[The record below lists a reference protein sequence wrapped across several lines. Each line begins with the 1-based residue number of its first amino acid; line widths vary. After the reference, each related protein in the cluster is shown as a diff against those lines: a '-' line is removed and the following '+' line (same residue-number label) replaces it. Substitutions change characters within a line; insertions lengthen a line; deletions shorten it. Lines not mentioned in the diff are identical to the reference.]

1 MWREC
6 QMLLNKVFDP
16 FVKEAPICV
25 MARVALQRL
34 LDPRCIDQLFA
45 CTAQRQ
51 YTHELLFSSLV
62 DLMSRVVL
70 GQEPSV
76 HAAYRKLEDQLPVSD
91 QSVYNKLQHVELAV
105 SAALVRDSA
114 QQVAP
119 VLDALRARLP
129 PLLPG
134 YHVKILDGNHLAA
147 TEHRLEELR
156 LTWAAPLPGIVLAVL
171 DQEQMTVTDVL
182 LTEDG
187 HAQERSL
194 LAEVYPLV
202 RRGDVWVADR
212 NFCTLGL
219 IWEIFARG
227 GFFVLRQHGNV
238 TGELLGERKPRG
250 RCTTGWV
257 YEQRLRL
264 CNDQEQKR
272 EVRRITVVLDEPT
285 RDGDKEIHL
294 LTNLP
299 GKKVSAVKVAEV
311 YRQRWTIEGLFLEAS
326 QTLSCEIDTLCYP
339 KAALFA
345 FCLGLVACNA
355 VALLKAALRAAHGE
369 DVVSQ
374 HLSAYYLV
382 LEIRQTYAGMMVA
395 IPAWHWKV
403 FNQFSAA
410 QMARVLRELA
420 GQVVLKRYR
429 KTARGPKK
437 PPPKRRRY
445 KNGEH
450 ISTAK
455 VIAERR
461 RQ

>member
-1 MWREC
+1 
-6 QMLLNKVFDP
+6 MLLDKVFEP
-16 FVKEAPICV
+16 FLKETPICV
-25 MARVALQRL
+25 MARGVLQRI
-34 LDPRCIDQLFA
+34 LDPQHLDALFA
-45 CTAQRQ
+45 RTAQRQ
-51 YTHELLFSSLV
+51 YTHELLFSTLV
-62 DLMSRVVL
+62 DLMARVVL
-70 GQEPSV
+70 KQEPSV
-76 HAAYRKLEDQLPVSD
+76 HAAYRKLEDQIPVGD

-238 TGELLGERKPRG
+238 TGELLGERKPRS